1 MDNISS
7 EMGKPTCNTW
17 LKNRELIS
25 HATIYSLDYYS
36 LKDQFKTMLKYVK
49 KGEDGSSLM
58 FQLFQT
64 SKYFFIPILWFYLL
78 RLLQNSEIKGILGTR

>member
-7 EMGKPTCNTW
+7 EMGSLLAILR
-17 LKNRELIS
+17 LKNRDITS
-25 HATIYSLDYYS
+25 HETIYSLDYYS

-78 RLLQNSEIKGILGTR
+78 RLLQNPEIKEILGTR